1 MVPLRLSRVY
11 PFSSPLCFRECN
23 SLGIMYH
30 IWWECQRLRVF
41 WNKFFALI
49 QKISEILVPQQP
61 RIALL
66 NEPIENLPRCKQRL
80 IFLCCQQQNSLQ
92 SAHGRRLLSIYRRKV
107 SWIMLNEQFTGV
119 FNDTTKRFKTIWSPW
134 ADYVHV
140 KLQGRRLAWAHSLCT
155 SCCTPL
161 SVFFFFL
168 STLFFPPSL
177 VLFLLFAIIF
187 SMALGSK
194 GCFFQFCHSQGSW
207 NIYAESPMM

>member
-1 MVPLRLSRVY
+1 MWVWDLDLASHTEVEQWHSSLKLAYKGILNVSLIEANVKVITRWDMVPLRLSRVY

-80 IFLCCQQQNSLQ
+80 IFLCC
-92 SAHGRRLLSIYRRKV
+92 
-107 SWIMLNEQFTGV
+107 
-119 FNDTTKRFKTIWSPW
+119 
-134 ADYVHV
+134 
-140 KLQGRRLAWAHSLCT
+140 
-155 SCCTPL
+155 
-161 SVFFFFL
+161 
-168 STLFFPPSL
+168 
-177 VLFLLFAIIF
+177 
-187 SMALGSK
+187 
-194 GCFFQFCHSQGSW
+194 
-207 NIYAESPMM
+207 